1 MNNHFH
7 PRRFV
12 VFGIMAA
19 LFVEPAFATSK
30 GKAIELVERL
40 VSEISLM
47 INSVETEMEL
57 TSTFERIVAKYADMN
72 VISRSTLGPRARGA
86 TESELKTFKKAFQ
99 GYFARKYSKQFQG
112 FSGRQIILKDT
123 KNRGKFFEVGASIV
137 VDGSSNIDVN
147 FRVSDRSGEPRFFD
161 IILEG
166 ISLLSSERVEIGA
179 LLDKRQGDIGLLSK
193 DIEEL
198 G

>member
-72 VISRSTLGPRARGA
+72 VISRSTLGPRARAA
-86 TESELKTFKKAFQ
+86 TESELKIFKKAFQ

-112 FSGRQIILKDT
+112 FSGSQIILKDT
-123 KNRGKFFEVGASIV
+123 KDRGKFFEVGASIV